1 MFEED
6 PTVFFD
12 DFALPVTGRG
22 VFVERGGILDQPQEF
37 VGDDGDVMVTDYML
51 LVRASDFGSIRVGDI
66 VDVDGIRY
74 RARRDA
80 RAMADGVFA
89 QVELMRLRGIS
100 YAAGAQVDAGGTG
113 QPDTDLSDN

>member
-1 MFEED
+1 MFQED

-37 VGDDGDVMVTDYML
+37 VGDDGDVMVTDHTL
-51 LVRASDFGSIRVGDI
+51 LVRTADFGGIRTGDV

-89 QVELMRLRGIS
+89 QISLLRMKGIR
-100 YAAGAQVDAGGTG
+100 YEAGDQIDAGSTG
-113 QPDTDLSDN
+113 QPDTELE